1 MYIAFTAI
9 IQRVILGHLKLF
21 DILDDAFYDFDP
33 LLNSTSNLYVTN
45 ADGFED
51 AFDVTIYDDTEM
63 LVSRTDT
70 ISYYW
75 ELDGEIEIDNI
86 WILRGEL
93 PELSELIF
101 DEFVSNA
108 SFFS

>member
-86 WILRGEL
+86 WILLGEL

-101 DEFVSNA
+101 DEFVSNS